1 LTSVIAHRG
10 ASAYE
15 VENSLAAFSRAVAQ
29 GADGVELD
37 VHTTADGIP
46 VVLHNEVAGNRLI
59 RETCYDELRDH
70 KLANGE
76 AIPSLAAAL
85 SMLGTAIDVFVE
97 VKALPAAHDSALLA
111 ALAEGPAPHRYRI
124 HSFDHRI
131 VKRIR
136 MQRPSLPAGVLS
148 VSYPIDPVT
157 PVQAASATTLWQQ
170 EGLIDADLITALH
183 REGYSVYA
191 WTVDEPARI
200 RHLVELG
207 VDAICTNR
215 PDVGRQ
221 SLG

>member
-1 LTSVIAHRG
+1 M
-10 ASAYE
+10 
-15 VENSLAAFSRAVAQ
+15 ENSLAAFSRAVAQ

-37 VHTTADGIP
+37 VHTTADGVP
-46 VVLHNEVAGNRLI
+46 VVLHDEVAGSRLI
-59 RETCYDELRDH
+59 RQTCYDELRDH

-85 SMLGTAIDVFVE
+85 TTLGTASDVFVE
-97 VKALPAAHDSALLA
+97 VKALPAAHDRALLA
-111 ALAEGPAPHRYRI
+111 TLDAGPAPHRYHI

-131 VKRIR
+131 IKRLR
-136 MQRPSLPAGVLS
+136 SQRPSLPGGVLS

-157 PVQAASATTLWQQ
+157 PLQAAQATTLWQQ
-170 EGLIDADLITALH
+170 ESLIDADLIIALH
-183 REGYSVYA
+183 RAGYSLYA
-191 WTVDEPARI
+191 WTVDQPARI
-200 RHLVELG
+200 RHLVQLG